1 MKLVHSHFGQV
12 TLIVSQLQQQINF
25 VYFAVFPSFAVIVI
39 VVTEITASVVLP

>member
-25 VYFAVFPSFAVIVI
+25 VYFAVFPSFAVIV
-39 VVTEITASVVLP
+39 VTEIAASVVLP